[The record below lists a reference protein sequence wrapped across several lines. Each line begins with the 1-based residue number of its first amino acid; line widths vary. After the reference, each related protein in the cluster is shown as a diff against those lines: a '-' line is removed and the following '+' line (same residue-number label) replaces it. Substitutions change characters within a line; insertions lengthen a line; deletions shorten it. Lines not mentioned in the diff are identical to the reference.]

1 MNKSA
6 PFYPFASIFV
16 IAVLAQFRG
25 RGDTS
30 GLNPPIAHAT
40 EQQQPRQARAKH
52 GVACRRAARSSSRRD
67 QDSLA
72 RRVQRPVERCSTY
85 AAA

>member
-1 MNKSA
+1 
-6 PFYPFASIFV
+6 V
-16 IAVLAQFRG
+16 IAVLSTIPQQG
-25 RGDTS
+25 RHD